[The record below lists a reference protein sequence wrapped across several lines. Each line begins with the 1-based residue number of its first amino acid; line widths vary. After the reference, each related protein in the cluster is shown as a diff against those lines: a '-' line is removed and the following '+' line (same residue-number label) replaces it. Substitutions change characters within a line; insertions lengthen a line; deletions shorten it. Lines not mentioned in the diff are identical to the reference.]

1 MAVVSQ
7 PAVLRRRVCVRGIVQ
22 GVGFRPFV
30 YNLAQANGLS
40 GFVLNSSSGVT
51 IELEGS
57 DERIAAFLEVLRAE
71 PPALAQIE
79 EILVDDLTPS
89 GDSSFEIKQ
98 SQAEEDEF
106 VLVSP
111 DVATCVQCLREVF

>member
-1 MAVVSQ
+1 MATLTQSGI
-7 PAVLRRRVCVRGIVQ
+7 LRRRVCVRGIVQ

-30 YNLAQANGLS
+30 YNLAQANRLT

-57 DERIAAFLEVLRAE
+57 DEQITAFLNVLRTE
-71 PPALAQIE
+71 PPALAQID

-89 GDSSFEIKQ
+89 GGSSFEIRQ
-98 SQAEEDEF
+98 SQTEEDEF

-111 DVATCVQCLREVF
+111 DVATCTQCLQE